1 MFYTMGAGF
10 NRGVI
15 AVWNGEQFDVRDIFA
30 VSTLITRDVNVNL
43 PPEHPEYNNN
53 LAHVATSW
61 NIGAAYDLVRQSIV
75 YGSLESFLLPGGTP
89 EADRDLQHEIAQLSH
104 RLYDVAQRVDHECR
118 ALKNAFAECI
128 KNFLHDNA
136 ISYIFRFC

>member
-1 MFYTMGAGF
+1 MFYTIGAGF

-15 AVWNGEQFDVRDIFA
+15 AVWNGEQFDVRDTFT
-30 VSTLITRDVNVNL
+30 VTTLITRDVDVNL

-61 NIGAAYDLVRQSIV
+61 SIGAAYDPVRQSIV
-75 YGSLESFLLPGGTP
+75 YGTLESFLLPGGTP

-104 RLYDVAQRVDHECR
+104 RLYDVAQRVDHERR
-118 ALKNAFAECI
+118 ALKNAFAQCVD
-128 KNFLHDNA
+128 KVLSSDA
-136 ISYIFRFC
+136 ISNIFRFC